1 MATIRRFENL
11 QAWQK
16 ARELVRDVYKIC
28 TTERLNKDYGL
39 KDQLRRAAVSSMS
52 NIAEGFARS
61 SDKDYAHFL
70 DMAKGSLLEVQS
82 LFYVSLDVGY
92 IERDEF
98 EKLFK
103 LADET
108 ISLVSGFASYLCKSP
123 QTSGS

>member
-16 ARELVRDVYKIC
+16 ARELVREVYKTC
-28 TTERLNKDYGL
+28 TTGRLNRDYGL
-39 KDQLRRAAVSSMS
+39 KDQLCRAAVSSMS

-70 DMAKGSLLEVQS
+70 DMAKGSVLEVQS

-92 IERDEF
+92 IEKNEF
-98 EKLFK
+98 EKLYK

-108 ISLVSGFASYLCKSP
+108 ISLISGFASYLRKSSK
-123 QTSGS
+123 TDS